1 MYPSTDLPQILI
13 RELGRATGMLL
24 HVLGFGILRLNKSTL
39 QGKVAKIVI

>member
-13 RELGRATGMLL
+13 RELGRATGMFFA
-24 HVLGFGILRLNKSTL
+24 GFRLWDSKLNKSTL